1 MIALLV
7 VEGAG
12 RVLGLWQPSRGYRYS
27 ATRGY
32 ELRPS
37 VGDVN
42 QLGFRGADT
51 TLQKPDG
58 VTRIVVLGDS
68 FTFGEGVAAGE
79 AFPARLERLLN
90 DGAARRYEVLN
101 LGVPGYNT
109 VQEVAYFRERGLSL
123 DPDLVMIAF
132 TLSDAEEGVL
142 GLRVPSRTLPI
153 RIKEFIKAHF
163 GLYDF
168 VRLQIFKL
176 IALRAKHDPA
186 VAAWPA
192 VLPLRRASRGET
204 NDGWEQC
211 RTALAEFAAE
221 CTNAHVPCMVVL
233 WPVLERLED
242 YPYQSEHR
250 FLHEQAA
257 AIGLPL
263 VDLLPLFEGRNA
275 ERLWAKPTDP
285 HPNAVAHEIAAH
297 GLLRYLASCDA
308 RQEPPFPSLAR
319 RLRKRG
325 VCENVERLGQ

>member
-1 MIALLV
+1 VALLA

-32 ELRPS
+32 ELRPN

-42 QLGFRGADT
+42 RLGFRGGDT

-58 VTRIVVLGDS
+58 ITRIVVLGDS
-68 FTFGEGVAAGE
+68 FTFGDGVTVGE
-79 AFPARLERLLN
+79 AFPAQLERLLN
-90 DGAARRYEVLN
+90 NASARRYEVLN

-109 VQEVAYFRERGLSL
+109 AQEVAYFRERGLSF

-142 GLRVPSRTLPI
+142 GLRVASRTLPI
-153 RIKEFIKAHF
+153 RMKEFIKAHL
-163 GLYDF
+163 GLYNF

-204 NDGWEQC
+204 NAGWEQC
-211 RTALAEFAAE
+211 RTALAEFAAK
-221 CTNAHVPCMVVL
+221 CADAHVPCMVVL
-233 WPVLERLED
+233 WPVLEQLED
-242 YPYQSEHR
+242 YPYRSEHR
-250 FLHEQAA
+250 FLHEQVA

-285 HPNAVAHEIAAH
+285 HPNAFAHEIAAH

-308 RQEPPFPSLAR
+308 RQEAQFPSLAR
-319 RLRKRG
+319 HLRTRG
-325 VCENVERLGQ
+325 VCENVEQRGR